1 MESAPS
7 NYKVGITF
15 AIIQGRPKI
24 KKRKQAKIMPREVM
38 RNIYRIPVPLPNNPL
53 RELNCYLIRGKD
65 RSCLLYTSRCV

>member
-38 RNIYRIPVPLPNNPL
+38 RNIYRIPVPLPNL
-53 RELNCYLIRGKD
+53 SLIHI
-65 RSCLLYTSRCV
+65 